1 MLVVSI
7 FNKVGRSFQV
17 IPNLGWEMASKLD
30 FGTTHGVRIGPL
42 RMLFQIYLVLL
53 AQKDAF
59 VVALLELSDGSI
71 QWNVSFGRVAED

>member
-1 MLVVSI
+1 
-7 FNKVGRSFQV
+7 
-17 IPNLGWEMASKLD
+17 
-30 FGTTHGVRIGPL
+30 VRIGPL